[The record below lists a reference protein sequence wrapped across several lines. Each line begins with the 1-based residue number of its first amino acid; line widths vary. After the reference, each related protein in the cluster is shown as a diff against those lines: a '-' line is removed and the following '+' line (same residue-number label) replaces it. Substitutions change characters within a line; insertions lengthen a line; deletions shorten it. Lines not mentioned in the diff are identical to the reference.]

1 MFKNTKGHTNP
12 MEKVCP
18 DGRLKLVLKTRGAPL
33 NLANKIKKIFSSFR
47 QSKRTIKFTLRL
59 YHFSSILSIK
69 LSEKID
75 RKRYDF

>member
-47 QSKRTIKFTLRL
+47 QSKRTIKFTYQV
-59 YHFSSILSIK
+59 YHLSLFLSIG
-69 LSEKID
+69 L
-75 RKRYDF
+75 R